1 MIKLYQKMPLT
12 VDEAVNQIIAE
23 MSLCERVMLAKM
35 PEERI
40 TWFEKLFALYL
51 DEKLKEWSVNKEL
64 IKDCHSQLGDQ
75 PSDEHQAATVIFKE
89 LWRRLRKTHRLRL
102 I

>member
-1 MIKLYQKMPLT
+1 MTLT
-12 VDEAVNQIIAE
+12 VDEAINQIVAE

-51 DEKLKEWSVNKEL
+51 EEKIKEWSVNKEL
-64 IKDCHSQLGDQ
+64 MKDCHTQLGDQ
-75 PSDEHQAATVIFKE
+75 PSDELQAATAILKR
-89 LWRRLRKTHRLRL
+89 LWKRLRKTHKLRVVK
-102 I
+102 